1 MLKRFI
7 ACIAFSLAGLALLA
21 PLPAWG
27 QDEPVLEEEMVEE
40 EVLEEEV
47 LEEEVVEEEPLDEG
61 SPGTRTTR
69 PGTTTTRPGAAA
81 PERPRVVRPTPI
93 APPTA
98 RPPARPAAS
107 GGAKLSE
114 SGSAPKVAPGSTPE
128 EDVMFN
134 YNDEP
139 LIDVIQHIAKLTGR
153 NFDVDPNIG
162 ATTVTI
168 ITHDKL
174 PPEIA
179 YEVLESI
186 LNSRGYSL
194 VENLDG
200 QIVNVIPTP
209 DAPQSAKTDMVI
221 GISPENIPEGYDTF
235 STHIIP
241 IKYADPSEMMT
252 ALQKL
257 GSKSASI
264 DSYLPTNTLIVT
276 DTANGLRR
284 MLKFIEIAD
293 VPGNNTS
300 MEIFTLEYTRAE
312 VLATQLEQVLLDAE
326 AGGAA
331 VTSTRATTT
340 VRPTTRPTRPTTRT
354 VPGAESSEVIGSN
367 EEVLRMVPD
376 ERLNSL
382 IVVATAGMM
391 EQVRDLVVRLDSP
404 TPYEQNNFHIYELLN
419 ADAELMEQA
428 LQPLVGTAPRRQEGG
443 GGGAAAA
450 GGGAGAVG
458 SPEVQ
463 PFEQKVQITRYD
475 QTNSLLIVASPQD
488 YKLLEAYIARLDV
501 PQRQVYVKASVMD
514 VAINDNFNITV
525 NAASV
530 GGSDGFSLTDTS
542 LLPVTDLATALTSPE
557 SAGISLLSGVLGLGG
572 NGGFSAGIFD
582 DLTVDIGG
590 REFDVPFVPVLFQ
603 ALETLS
609 DLEVLS
615 QPSLTTID
623 NEESSI
629 TVGKEVPFI
638 TGSSRPQTTTGGDP
652 DNFNSSFGTT
662 RIQREDVGVKLKVT
676 PQISE
681 GDNVLL
687 EVEIE
692 VSDIADTDPRVGTPD
707 IVGPTTN
714 KSLFTN
720 KVLVKDGS
728 TAVLAGLIR
737 NSTNRTRNQ
746 TPILGDAPLVG
757 WLFRSKKDSRQK
769 SNLVVLV
776 TPHIVKESV
785 DMDRLTLHKLNE
797 YHDANLAE
805 LFEQGFFKRV
815 KKKHDR
821 RKDYRPTFEESA
833 AITGRD
839 TGSGDAGSF
848 RRGDMKR

>member
-1 MLKRFI
+1 VEEENVEDG
-7 ACIAFSLAGLALLA
+7 A
-21 PLPAWG
+21 
-27 QDEPVLEEEMVEE
+27 VEEEMVEE
-40 EVLEEEV
+40 EAPLEEE
-47 LEEEVVEEEPLDEG
+47 LPAEEEPA
-61 SPGTRTTR
+61 PRGTTTVR
-69 PGTTTTRPGAAA
+69 PGTTTTRPRIA
-81 PERPRVVRPTPI
+81 RPTPI
-93 APPTA
+93 TPPTS
-98 RPPARPAAS
+98 RPPARPQV
-107 GGAKLSE
+107 GGGVKLSAS
-114 SGSAPKVAPGSTPE
+114 SGTTNVPPGSTPG

-139 LIDVIQHIAKLTGR
+139 LIDVIQHIALLTGR

-174 PPEIA
+174 PPEMA

-200 QIVNVIPTP
+200 HLIQVIPTP
-209 DAPQSAKTDMVI
+209 DAPQSAKTNMEV
-221 GISPENIPEGYDTF
+221 GLNAENIPGGYDTF

-257 GSKSASI
+257 GSKSATI

-276 DTANGLRR
+276 DTVNGLRR

-293 VPGNNTS
+293 VPGNDTS
-300 MEIFTLEYTRAE
+300 MEIFTLESTRAE
-312 VLATQLEQVLLDAE
+312 VLATQLEQVLLDAGE
-326 AGGAA
+326 GGGA
-331 VTSTRATTT
+331 TTIRAGTTT
-340 VRPTTRPTRPTTRT
+340 TRPTTRPTRPTTRT
-354 VPGAESSEVIGSN
+354 VPGAETSEVIGSN

-382 IVVATAGMM
+382 IVVATRGMM

-404 TPYEQNNFHIYELLN
+404 TPYEQNNMHIYELLN

-428 LQPLVGTAPRRQEGG
+428 LQPLIGTAPRRQEGG
-443 GGGAAAA
+443 GGAAAA
-450 GGGAGAVG
+450 PGGGAAG

-514 VAINDNFNITV
+514 VNINDGYNLAV

-530 GGSDGFSLTDTS
+530 GGSDGFTLTDTS
-542 LLPVTDLATALTSPE
+542 LLPVTDLASALTNPE
-557 SAGISLLSGVLGLGG
+557 AAGVGLLSGVLGLGG
-572 NGGFSAGIFD
+572 SGGFSAGIFD
-582 DLTVDIGG
+582 DITVEIGG
-590 REFDVPFVPVLFQ
+590 RDFDIPFVPVLFQ

-638 TGSSRPQTTTGGDP
+638 TGSSRPQTTTGGNG

-687 EVEIE
+687 EIEIE

-720 KVLVKDGS
+720 KVLVKDGA

-737 NSTNRTRNQ
+737 DSTNRTRNQ
-746 TPILGDAPLVG
+746 SPILGDAPLIG
-757 WLFRSKKDSRQK
+757 WLFRSKRDSRQK

-797 YHDANLAE
+797 YHDANLDE

-815 KKKHDR
+815 KKKYDR
-821 RKDYRPTFEESA
+821 RKNHRPTFEESA
-833 AITGRD
+833 SVTGRD
-839 TGSGDAGSF
+839 TGSDSAGSF

>member
-1 MLKRFI
+1 MLKRCI
-7 ACIAFSLAGLALLA
+7 ACFAVYIFVFGLVM
-21 PLPAWG
+21 PPISPA
-27 QDEPVLEEEMVEE
+27 QDDPVVEEDLGDEGVMEEEMVH
-40 EVLEEEV
+40 
-47 LEEEVVEEEPLDEG
+47 EEEPIEEEMIEEPEVDA
-61 SPGTRTTR
+61 PVQGTSTRR
-69 PGTTTTRPGAAA
+69 PGSTSTTTRPMI
-81 PERPRVVRPTPI
+81 RPRPVT
-93 APPTA
+93 PPTA
-98 RPPARPAAS
+98 RPPARPGG
-107 GGAKLSE
+107 GGAKLS
-114 SGSAPKVAPGSTPE
+114 ATAATPVLTPGATPDE
-128 EDVMFN
+128 EVKFN
-134 YNDEP
+134 YNDRP
-139 LIDVIQHIAKLTGR
+139 LIEVIEHIATLTGR
-153 NFDVDPNIG
+153 NFDIDPNIG

-168 ITHDKL
+168 ITHDKI
-174 PPEIA
+174 PPGMA
-179 YEVLESI
+179 YEVLESV

-200 QIVNVIPTP
+200 LLVQVIPTP
-209 DAPQSAKTDMVI
+209 DVPSSAKPDLVI
-221 GISPENIPEGYDTF
+221 GISPESIPAGYDTF
-235 STHIIP
+235 ATHVVP
-241 IKYADPSEMMT
+241 IKYADPSEMAT
-252 ALQKL
+252 ALQQL
-257 GSKSASI
+257 ASKSAKI
-264 DSYLPTNTLIVT
+264 DSYLPTGTLIIT

-284 MLKFIEIAD
+284 MLKFIELAD
-293 VPGNNTS
+293 IPGNDTA

-312 VLATQLEQVLLDAE
+312 VIATQLEQVLLSADA
-326 AGGAA
+326 GASA
-331 VTSTRATTT
+331 TPSRTTT
-340 VRPTTRPTRPTTRT
+340 TRPTTRPVRPTTRA
-354 VPGAESSEVIGSN
+354 VPGAETSEVIGSN

-376 ERLNSL
+376 ERLNAL
-382 IVVATAGMM
+382 IVVATNNMM

-404 TPYEQNNFHIYELLN
+404 TPYEQNNLHIYELLN

-428 LQPLVGTAPRRQEGG
+428 LQPLIGTAPRRQEG

-463 PFEQKVQITRYD
+463 PFEQKVQITRFD

-488 YKLLEAYIARLDV
+488 YKVLEAYIARLDV
-501 PQRQVYVKASVMD
+501 PQRQVYVNATVMD
-514 VAINDNFNITV
+514 VALNNSFNIQV
-525 NAASV
+525 NAASI
-530 GGSDGFSLTDTS
+530 GGNDGFGLTDTS
-542 LLPVTDLATALTSPE
+542 LLPVTDLASALTNPTG
-557 SAGISLLSGVLGLGG
+557 AGVGLLDSVLGLGG
-572 NGGFSAGIFD
+572 AGGFSAGIFD
-582 DLTVDIGG
+582 DISVDVGG
-590 REFDVPFVPVLFQ
+590 RSFDLPFVPILFQ

-638 TGSSRPQTTTGGDP
+638 TGSSRPQTTTGGTDI
-652 DNFNSSFGTT
+652 NNSFGTT

-737 NSTNRTRNQ
+737 DSTNRTRNQ
-746 TPILGDAPLVG
+746 PPVLGDAPLIG
-757 WLFRSKKDSRQK
+757 WLFRSKKDTRQK

-776 TPHIVKESV
+776 TPHIVKESI
-785 DMDRLTLHKLNE
+785 DMERLTLHKLNE
-797 YHDANLAE
+797 YHESNLDE
-805 LFEQGFFKRV
+805 LFDQGFFKRV
-815 KKKHDR
+815 KKKQEL
-821 RKDYRPTFEESA
+821 RKKHRPTFEESA

-839 TGSGDAGSF
+839 TGSGQTSGF